1 MVALACASH
10 PRFIPSPLE
19 APTSARKVFYSV
31 DTVLGVVRERKQD
44 DRPYFL
50 IGVDA
55 FLDIQ
60 TWHRW
65 RQLFRLVNFIVISRP
80 GFPLGKIRE
89 TLPLDLLGGP
99 WPPAKMKMPQNIE
112 LKSSTMY
119 LVDGVQES
127 VSARAIR
134 EAARQ
139 GRSLRGLVPPAVND
153 YIQKERL
160 YI

>member
-10 PRFIPSPLE
+10 PRFVPSLLE
-19 APTSARKVFYSV
+19 APTPGRKVFYSV
-31 DTVLGVVRERKQD
+31 DTVLRVGRKLKQD
-44 DRPYFL
+44 SRPYFL
-50 IGVDA
+50 IGIDA

-60 TWHRW
+60 NWRRW

-80 GFPLGKIRE
+80 GFQLGEIRE
-89 TLPLDLLGGP
+89 TLPLDLLRRP
-99 WPPAKMKMPQNIE
+99 WQPTKMLRKVE
-112 LKSSTMY
+112 LKSSTVY
-119 LVDGVQES
+119 LLDGVRES

-134 EAARQ
+134 ETARR
-139 GRSLRGLVPPAVND
+139 GRSLRGLVLPAVNE